1 MNGIYGLILIL
12 FFFAITPNLGF
23 FSLLSFLLLSLIFV
37 FLILNNESHSSG
49 KPLTIEVCFI
59 LLFYA
64 CFHYGGLY
72 QNKVS
77 TFIGIILFFSFIAF
91 LFLNHF
97 AWKNKFRVFPIVI
110 TAYLFLGMWTLWG
123 SPKPVVDTFDVF
135 SQVGQKLLTF
145 QNPYTAVFT
154 RTYAQIDNHFHY
166 LPFSFFVTF
175 PFAVFFHD
183 PRYALIFFN
192 IVSIILLKKIF
203 RNKMEGYH
211 LDILLAT
218 FLFLPRSFYML
229 EHMYL
234 DPIIF
239 SFFLL
244 FYYYFQTRKYALSIF
259 FLALFFSF
267 KQNLLILFPLFI
279 LDKNIRTELKSKFIF
294 FLLPIFLII
303 FYLFLSPKYFLINTF
318 FSMFGTVFFPQAV
331 RSTPTDMALSFQ
343 VFIRQFMPNIKT
355 VYLYSISGLILI
367 AVSVRIFFLRNSN
380 IAMKIFLMTFAMG
393 YSMHLS
399 FFNQYY
405 FVSLFYFFAMMHLQS
420 SSQKVPKSLT

>member
-1 MNGIYGLILIL
+1 M
-12 FFFAITPNLGF
+12 
-23 FSLLSFLLLSLIFV
+23 
-37 FLILNNESHSSG
+37 
-49 KPLTIEVCFI
+49 CFI
-59 LLFYA
+59 ILFYA

-77 TFIGIILFFSFIAF
+77 TFIGMIFFF
-91 LFLNHF
+91 LFITFLFINHF
-97 AWKNKFRVFPIVI
+97 AWKNKLHIFPLILVS
-110 TAYLFLGMWTLWG
+110 YLFLGMWTLWG
-123 SPKPVVDTFDVF
+123 SPKPLVDTFDIF
-135 SQVGQKLLTF
+135 FQVGQKLLTF

-166 LPFSFFVTF
+166 LPFSFLTTT
-175 PFAVFFHD
+175 PFSILFHD
-183 PRYALIFFN
+183 PRYSIIFFN
-192 IVSIILLKKIF
+192 FLSVILLRKMFKHKIKE
-203 RNKMEGYH
+203 RL
-211 LDILLAT
+211 LDILMAT

-244 FYYYFQTRKYALSIF
+244 FYYYFQSRKYALSIF

-279 LDKNIRTELKSKFIF
+279 LDKNIRTELKRKFIF

-303 FYLFLSPKYFLINTF
+303 FYLVLSPKYFLINTF
-318 FSMFGTVFFPQAV
+318 FSMFGAVFFPQAV

-355 VYLYSISGLILI
+355 IYLYVISGLLLI
-367 AVSVRIFFLRNSN
+367 VVSVRIFFLRNSD
-380 IAMKIFLMTFAMG
+380 IVMKIFLMTFAMG
-393 YSMHLS
+393 YFMHIS

-405 FVSLFYFFAMMHLQS
+405 FVSLFYFFAMMLLQS
-420 SSQKVPKSLT
+420 SSQKIREPLP